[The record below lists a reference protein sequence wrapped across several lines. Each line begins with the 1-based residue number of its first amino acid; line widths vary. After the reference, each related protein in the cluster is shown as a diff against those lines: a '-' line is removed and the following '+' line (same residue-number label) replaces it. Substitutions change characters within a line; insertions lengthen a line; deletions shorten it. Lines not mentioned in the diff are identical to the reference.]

1 MTKEDNGEYLFRKQ
15 FETTSK
21 KVLCRSEIAA
31 LSKFC
36 KYIRSQQ
43 PVYII
48 GSDRDNVRILISKCR
63 EVCKEKFSKLVIKG
77 YTSWRRSLEDFDQ
90 PICDLE
96 EFYLQSTNNNVVQQ
110 PSAKDIV
117 EMLKFS
123 YLSLMNERKQSLKK
137 AETISLTKLTKDLG
151 KLRKPLIKQPRTSQK
166 DQVVIEITSGT
177 SKITSSFFGK
187 KLEQVLLESDSE
199 DEVVIIDAPHPQYD
213 QNHCV
218 ALKKEPEEGEYI
230 ERKDVKDT
238 KSDMKHPVKV
248 ITEVQPLPEA
258 ETILPLSP
266 KNKDSNI
273 IQNHFG
279 GGSKILEDKQ
289 QAIDT

>member
-151 KLRKPLIKQPRTSQK
+151 KLGKPLIKQPRTSQK

-177 SKITSSFFGK
+177 SKTQSLCCF
-187 KLEQVLLESDSE
+187 Q
-199 DEVVIIDAPHPQYD
+199 
-213 QNHCV
+213 
-218 ALKKEPEEGEYI
+218 
-230 ERKDVKDT
+230 ERT
-238 KSDMKHPVKV
+238 
-248 ITEVQPLPEA
+248 
-258 ETILPLSP
+258 
-266 KNKDSNI
+266 
-273 IQNHFG
+273 
-279 GGSKILEDKQ
+279 
-289 QAIDT
+289 

>member
-15 FETTSK
+15 FETTIK
-21 KVLCRSEIAA
+21 KVLCRSEITA
-31 LSKFC
+31 LSEFC
-36 KYIRSQQ
+36 EFLKTQQ
-43 PVYII
+43 PAHII
-48 GSDRDNVRILISKCR
+48 GSDRENIRILISKCR

-77 YTSWRRSLEDFDQ
+77 YTYWMRSLEDFDQ

-151 KLRKPLIKQPRTSQK
+151 KLGKPLIKQPRTSQK

-199 DEVVIIDAPHPQYD
+199 DEVVIIDTPHPQYD
-213 QNHCV
+213 
-218 ALKKEPEEGEYI
+218 
-230 ERKDVKDT
+230 
-238 KSDMKHPVKV
+238 
-248 ITEVQPLPEA
+248 
-258 ETILPLSP
+258 
-266 KNKDSNI
+266 
-273 IQNHFG
+273 
-279 GGSKILEDKQ
+279 
-289 QAIDT
+289 